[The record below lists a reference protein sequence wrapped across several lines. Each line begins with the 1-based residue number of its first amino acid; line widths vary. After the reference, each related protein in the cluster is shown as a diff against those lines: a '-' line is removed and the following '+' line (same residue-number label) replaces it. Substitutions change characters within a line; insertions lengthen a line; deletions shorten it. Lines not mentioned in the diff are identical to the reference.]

1 MRASFEK
8 NKKGI
13 LLMVCASLCVC
24 VGQLCWK
31 LSGQYGLL
39 VMLLGFG
46 LYGLGALITLT
57 AYRYGSLSVLQPGLS
72 LNYVLTVLLAALV
85 VRHIYFLFF
94 LRRSCHRGGSI
105 GGVSSCLSR
114 PVFLGLFL
122 RNSQSLKSVCL
133 CLFFLPG
140 GGSRIARG
148 LPGGGSSF
156 ARRCTIYRSFTGCA
170 VGEKLQIEHLKK
182 VSHGMPPYL
191 IGRKVASTIRK
202 SYNKR
207 RGMWVPPSNKKS
219 HGISPVASM
228 LYQVLYAFTFFA
240 L

>member
-57 AYRYGSLSVLQPGLS
+57 AYRYGSLSVLQPVLS

-85 VRHIYFLFF
+85 LKEEITLQRLIGILCVM
-94 LRRSCHRGGSI
+94 
-105 GGVSSCLSR
+105 GGVLLIC
-114 PVFLGLFL
+114 
-122 RNSQSLKSVCL
+122 
-133 CLFFLPG
+133 G
-140 GGSRIARG
+140 GD
-148 LPGGGSSF
+148 
-156 ARRCTIYRSFTGCA
+156 
-170 VGEKLQIEHLKK
+170 GEGAAE
-182 VSHGMPPYL
+182 
-191 IGRKVASTIRK
+191 
-202 SYNKR
+202 
-207 RGMWVPPSNKKS
+207 
-219 HGISPVASM
+219 
-228 LYQVLYAFTFFA
+228 
-240 L
+240 